1 MLLLLCLLL
10 SVLGE
15 KFKEEDLV
23 KGLENIL
30 GECTDIIG
38 AVGNFIDS
46 HLTPDEERR
55 LEEGKKSDD
64 STLVGEVE
72 SKLKTCMSI
81 LEAVD
86 EFNMKYRAR
95 MGQEEEDVG
104 NEINGTLKDPIIL
117 NVGGEFFS
125 TSLPTLRAKS
135 GTYLEKMFR
144 KGAATTCSA
153 DGSYFIDRN
162 PSTFGYVLEYLR
174 TEDML
179 VKSGDESVRMQA
191 LDDAEFF
198 QLPEGLQIY
207 LRWSSLRDGLD
218 LSYGEF
224 SFLNKELK
232 AVSKEMGGLLYQAS
246 KDDDSSGNFHSRCDS
261 KGATVVIIETT
272 AGNMFGGFIDV
283 PWTSSAGWSSSTK
296 AFLFRLR
303 PAMKRYYKKNGG
315 NYAIYRHSSYGP
327 IFGNGYDLIIYSNC
341 MDYATSYTIGGNA
354 YDVPTYELNGG
365 EKYFRVKDYVVLQA
379 ESL

>member
-1 MLLLLCLLL
+1 MLLLVFVLL

-15 KFKEEDLV
+15 KFNEKDLV
-23 KGLENIL
+23 KSLENVL

-55 LEEGKKSDD
+55 LEGGKSED
-64 STLVGEVE
+64 SSLVGEVHN
-72 SKLKTCMSI
+72 KLKTCMSV
-81 LEAVD
+81 LETVD
-86 EFNMKYRAR
+86 EFNMKYRAK
-95 MGQEEEDVG
+95 MGQEEEDEG
-104 NEINGTLKDPIIL
+104 NEIDGLKDPIIL

-125 TSLPTLRAKS
+125 TSLATLRAKKA
-135 GTYLEKMFR
+135 TYLEKMFR
-144 KGAATTCSA
+144 KGANTTCSA

-174 TEDML
+174 NDDML

-198 QLPEGLQIY
+198 QLSEGLQNY

-218 LSYGEF
+218 LSYAEF
-224 SFLNKELK
+224 SFLNTELT

-261 KGATVVIIETT
+261 KGATVVIIQTT
-272 AGNMFGGFIDV
+272 AGNMFGGFTDAA
-283 PWTSSAGWSSSTK
+283 WSSSTGYSSSTK

-303 PAMKRYYKKNGG
+303 PAMKRYNKKNGS
-315 NYAIYRHSSYGP
+315 NYAIYRHKSYGP
-327 IFGNGYDLIIYSNC
+327 IFGNGHDLAIYSNC
-341 MDYATSYTIGGNA
+341 MDYATSFTIGGNA
-354 YDVPTYELNGG
+354 YDVPAYELNGG
-365 EKYFRVKDYVVLQA
+365 ERYFRVKDYVVLQA